1 MRTRCTTAGGCGLVH
16 QPVGALV
23 EWMKS
28 SRMLTYFFFGS
39 EVMVLA
45 VAAALPL
52 LGLRGSL
59 SDLAEMFASPCR
71 GGARL
76 PLNCTAIT

>member
-1 MRTRCTTAGGCGLVH
+1 
-16 QPVGALV
+16 
-23 EWMKS
+23 
-28 SRMLTYFFFGS
+28 MLTYFFFGS
-39 EVMVLA
+39 EVKVLA